1 MADKPINGFHSEA
14 PENLRT
20 RKIVSIVSIAV
31 LLVVYGLLAYF
42 VGYPLVRQFTD
53 SPETFR
59 DFVASHGLIGPV
71 TMVGIVV
78 LQMLTLIPGEPFELG
93 AGFVFGWL
101 EGMVLCLIGTSIA
114 ASIIFLLVKKWG
126 IKIAEAFFPREKL
139 LRFSFLQNEK
149 KLNLLV
155 FILYLIPGT
164 PKSMI
169 TYLIGLTPMKLS
181 TFLLITALA
190 RIPSVLSSTIPGS
203 LAQSG
208 NLTAAL
214 ITYAIVALISGVCIL
229 WYKKISK
236 ESKTETENA
245 SHEE

>member
-1 MADKPINGFHSEA
+1 MAKHPSNGFHSEA
-14 PENLRT
+14 PEDLRT
-20 RKIVSIVSIAV
+20 RRIVSIVSIAV
-31 LLVVYGLLAYF
+31 LLVVYGIIAYF
-42 VGYPLVRQFTD
+42 VGIPLVKQFTD

-59 DFVASHGLIGPV
+59 DFVRSHGLIGPV
-71 TMVGIVV
+71 TMIGIIV

-101 EGMVLCLIGTSIA
+101 GGLVLCLIGTAIA
-114 ASIIFLLVKKWG
+114 ATIIFLMVKKWG

-155 FILYLIPGT
+155 FILFLIPGT

-181 TFLLITALA
+181 TFLLITSVA

-214 ITYAIVALISGVCIL
+214 ITYGITAVISAICVL
-229 WYKKISK
+229 WYKKVSK
-236 ESKTETENA
+236 ESKQETEKHT
-245 SHEE
+245 HEE

>member
-1 MADKPINGFHSEA
+1 MAKQPSDGFHSEA
-14 PENLRT
+14 PEDLRT
-20 RKIVSIVSIAV
+20 RRIVSIVSIAV
-31 LLVVYGLLAYF
+31 LLVVYGLIAFYI
-42 VGYPLVRQFTD
+42 GIPLVKQFSH

-59 DFVASHGLIGPV
+59 DFVSSHGLIGPI
-71 TMVGIVV
+71 TMIGIIV

-101 EGMVLCLIGTSIA
+101 GGLVLCLIGSAIA
-114 ASIIFLLVKKWG
+114 ATVIFLMVKKWG

-139 LRFSFLQNEK
+139 LRFSFLRNEK

-155 FILYLIPGT
+155 FILFLVPGT

-181 TFLLITALA
+181 TFLLITTVA

-208 NLTAAL
+208 NLMAAI
-214 ITYAIVALISGVCIL
+214 ITYAVTAVISGICIL
-229 WYKKISK
+229 WYKKVSK
-236 ESKTETENA
+236 DSKQETENITN
-245 SHEE
+245 EK

>member
-1 MADKPINGFHSEA
+1 MADQHSNGFHSEA
-14 PENLRT
+14 PEDFHT
-20 RKIVSIVSIAV
+20 RRIVSIVSIAV
-31 LLVVYGLLAYF
+31 LLVVYGLIAYF
-42 VGYPLVRQFTD
+42 VGMPLVKQFSD

-59 DFVASHGLIGPV
+59 DFVSSHGFIGPI
-71 TMVGIVV
+71 TMIGIIV
-78 LQMLTLIPGEPFELG
+78 LQMLTLIPGEPFEVG

-101 EGMVLCLIGTSIA
+101 EGMALCLIGSAIA
-114 ASIIFLLVKKWG
+114 ATIIFLMIKKWG

-139 LRFSFLQNEK
+139 LRFSFLRNEK

-155 FILYLIPGT
+155 FILFLIPGT

-181 TFLLITALA
+181 TFLMITTIA

-203 LAQSG
+203 LAQNG

-214 ITYAIVALISGVCIL
+214 ITYGIAALISGICIL

-236 ESKTETENA
+236 EQEQETEKNTN
-245 SHEE
+245 EE